1 MSVDNV
7 YLSIVNDSGAIKHLR
22 AVMVQRIKYSHG
34 QFRYYAPVVKTLSA
48 KAGVIND
55 WMILTQ
61 DECKQVWKLV
71 IDYVYG
77 DELAGLNPCQEIVLP
92 TNNETK
98 ETIMSVTTKTIHT
111 VNGTDVQA
119 LPADD
124 LIRCIKDVEQEIKE
138 LKAINIQSKYVLKKI
153 EELQAT
159 LVVVVGHLDAK

>member
-22 AVMVQRIKYSHG
+22 AVMVQRRNYVHG
-34 QFRYYAPVVKTLSA
+34 QFRYYAPVVKTLAS
-48 KAGVIND
+48 KAGVIDD
-55 WMILTQ
+55 WLFLTP
-61 DECKQVWKLV
+61 DECQQAWKLI

-111 VNGTDVQA
+111 VNGNDVTTMN
-119 LPADD
+119 PDD
-124 LIRCIKDVEQEIKE
+124 LIRCIKNVEQEIKE
-138 LKAINIQSKYVLKKI
+138 LKAIDIQSKYVLKKI